1 MLTKDLVICRCSGKR
16 ILPVFQKT
24 DDAELLEMA
33 ERLIGSCEL
42 NGIFTRGE
50 MNQAWDDVTTGFF
63 NTKLANGLRKILED
77 RALFTSSA
85 ELDYPTERKKVLL
98 ASASLLSQ
106 GGFSTEKE
114 YRQNLEER
122 IDSPLARER
131 LYADLPDNDR
141 LLSFRDTSP
150 RELIER
156 YNLALVQGLLLD
168 ASSIELDV
176 EDASQAQLRRLFSL
190 VRFNRLV
197 SMAEAKAPKNQVD
210 SHGETTRIHFTIDGP
225 GSILNQSRSYGFQ
238 LARFFPSVVN
248 LKHWEL
254 KAIINHTNAYGS
266 KERELRLDETSGLT
280 CRDAYGSY
288 VPEEI
293 GLFRKAF
300 AAKNSRWHFLEE
312 CPLLKGPKGLLVF
325 PDFGFT
331 SPDGK
336 TIYLELFHRWH
347 ANQLMQRLDQLD
359 CGSEWPLIIGVDRAI
374 AAKPDFQERLEN
386 SPAFQ
391 KAGFL
396 YRDFPTVDRLVS
408 RLEQISG

>member
-1 MLTKDLVICRCSGKR
+1 
-16 ILPVFQKT
+16 
-24 DDAELLEMA
+24 MA

-42 NGIFTRGE
+42 NGLFTRGE
-50 MNQAWDDVTTGFF
+50 MNQAWDDVTAGFF

-85 ELDYPTERKKVLL
+85 ELDYPAERKKLLL

-106 GGFSTEKE
+106 GGFSTEQE
-114 YRQNLEER
+114 YRNAIEER
-122 IDSPLARER
+122 IASPLASER

-156 YNLALVQGLLLD
+156 YNLALVQGLLLE

-197 SMAEAKAPKNQVD
+197 STAEARPPHNQAAF
-210 SHGETTRIHFTIDGP
+210 HGEATRIHFTIDGP
-225 GSILNQSRSYGFQ
+225 GSVLNQSRSYGFQ
-238 LARFFPSVVN
+238 LARFFPAVVN

-254 KAIINHTNAYGS
+254 KALLNHTNAYGS
-266 KERELRLDETSGLT
+266 RERELKLDETSGLT

-300 AAKNSRWHFLEE
+300 AAKASRWSFLEE
-312 CPLLKGPKGLLVF
+312 CPLLKGEKGLLVF

-331 SPDGK
+331 TLDGK

-359 CGSEWPLIIGVDRAI
+359 EGSDWPLLIGVDRAI
-374 AAKPDFQERLEN
+374 AAKPELQERLDA

-396 YRDFPTVDRLVS
+396 YRDFPTIDKL
-408 RLEQISG
+408 ISKLDQY